1 MVKKRGEKTS
11 TCSPT
16 YLQQGKFM
24 IPKLS
29 YISIMDK
36 EGTIKNQKLFKQ
48 LKLKKEQIKDFYK
61 TMVLAR
67 AFDTK
72 ALNLQKQG
80 RSGAFTSCKGQEG
93 CQIPA
98 VANLKE
104 TDWLVPSFRENAA
117 LIARRMPLVNLF
129 LYWGGDERGSH
140 PREDRY
146 KQNNLPIAIP
156 VGTHLLHAVGISMSA
171 KIKKESSVAMTF
183 FGDGAT
189 SEGDFSEA
197 LNFAGVFKTPTV
209 FVCQNNQWAIS
220 LPVSKQTA
228 SSSIAQKAI
237 AFGFE
242 GIQVDGNDVF
252 AVYHATKY
260 AVEKA
265 RSKEGNGG
273 PTLIECVTYRMGDHS
288 TADMASVY
296 RPIGEAQCMEQFDPI
311 LRLEKYMKKKKMITD
326 AEINSVE
333 EQSKQQVEK
342 AVEAYENIEPA
353 PLEDIFNYTYAEL
366 TEPLKEQ
373 RDYLLALYVGEERKK
388 NPIIEKIEG
397 GFP

>member
-1 MVKKRGEKTS
+1 
-11 TCSPT
+11 
-16 YLQQGKFM
+16 
-24 IPKLS
+24 
-29 YISIMDK
+29 MDK
-36 EGTIKNQKLFKQ
+36 EGVIKNKKLFNQ

-80 RSGAFTSCKGQEG
+80 RLGAFTSCKGQEG

-117 LIARRMPLVNLF
+117 LIARKMPLISMF

-140 PREDRY
+140 PREDHY

-156 VGTHLLHAVGISMSA
+156 VGTHLLHAVGIGMGA
-171 KIKKESSVAMTF
+171 KIKKEGKDSTVTMTF

-197 LNFAGVFKTPTV
+197 MNFAGVFQAPVV

-242 GIQVDGNDVF
+242 GIQVDGNDIF

-265 RSKEGNGG
+265 RNNNG

-288 TADMASVY
+288 TADMAKVY
-296 RPIGEAQCMEQFDPI
+296 RPEEEVQCMQQYDPL
-311 LRLEKYMKKKKMITD
+311 LRLEKFMKKKKMMTD
-326 AEINSVE
+326 AEIKAAE

-373 RDYLLALYVGEERKK
+373 RDYLLSLYAGEERKK